1 VRESVK
7 HRLIGA
13 AVLAAIA
20 VLFLPSFFKDRQQ
33 YQVNTDSQIP
43 GRPTITAV
51 DFNEPVQP
59 QGVEP
64 APPPETMF
72 VPGHDAASVGELPV
86 PPAEVSEQQPS
97 QHPEASASAQTSPV
111 ASDVATTVVTTTDQV
126 PNLPLNAQ
134 GLPDAWVIQVA
145 SLSVQAGANKLRDQ
159 LQLEGHKA
167 YVRAVPSEKGTTYR
181 VFIGPKQDK
190 AQALAIKSQ
199 LDKRLKV
206 NSLVLPFKP

>member
-1 VRESVK
+1 MRESVK

-13 AVLAAIA
+13 AVLTAIA

-43 GRPTITAV
+43 GRPSITAV
-51 DFNEPVQP
+51 DFNEPAQP
-59 QGVEP
+59 EGIES
-64 APPPETMF
+64 APVPETMF
-72 VPGHDAASVGELPV
+72 VPESGDAPVNELPV
-86 PPAEVSEQQPS
+86 PPAETDDSQQAQNTAAS
-97 QHPEASASAQTSPV
+97 TKVQASSAANTASAKSE
-111 ASDVATTVVTTTDQV
+111 QV

-134 GLPDAWVIQVA
+134 GLPDAWVVQVA
-145 SLSVQAGANKLRDQ
+145 SLSAQEGANKLRDQ
-159 LQLEGHKA
+159 LQAEGHKA
-167 YVRAVPSEKGTTYR
+167 YVRAVPSANGNIYR

>member
-1 VRESVK
+1 MRESVK

-13 AVLAAIA
+13 AVLTAVA

-43 GRPTITAV
+43 GPPSITAV
-51 DFNEPVQP
+51 GFNDPVQP
-59 QGVEP
+59 EDVEP
-64 APPPETMF
+64 ASAPETMF
-72 VPGHDAASVGELPV
+72 VPSDSEALETAV
-86 PPAEVSEQQPS
+86 PPAENSETQTQSESLAGQVVAVSS
-97 QHPEASASAQTSPV
+97 LASSKAAKPEE
-111 ASDVATTVVTTTDQV
+111 V

-145 SLSVQAGANKLRDQ
+145 SLGSQEAAIKLRDQ
-159 LQLEGHKA
+159 LQNEGHKA
-167 YVRAVPSEKGTTYR
+167 YIRSVSGSNGTIHR

-190 AQALAIKSQ
+190 AQVQAIKTQ

>member
-33 YQVNTDSQIP
+33 YQVDTSSQIP
-43 GRPTITAV
+43 GRPSITAV
-51 DFNEPVQP
+51 DFSEPKQP
-59 QGVEP
+59 EGIEP
-64 APPPETMF
+64 APAPEAMF
-72 VPGHDAASVGELPV
+72 VPDEQDAVAPVQV
-86 PPAEVSEQQPS
+86 PPAEQAASLAAAPS
-97 QHPEASASAQTSPV
+97 SSIAQSTSSKAASATVPV
-111 ASDVATTVVTTTDQV
+111 M
-126 PNLPLNAQ
+126 PLNAQ
-134 GLPDAWVIQVA
+134 GLPDTWVIQVA
-145 SLSVQAGANKLRDQ
+145 SLSGQDAANKLRDQ
-159 LQLEGHKA
+159 LQAEGHKA
-167 YVRAVPSEKGTTYR
+167 YVRVVPGANATIYR

-190 AQALAIKSQ
+190 AQAMAIKAQ